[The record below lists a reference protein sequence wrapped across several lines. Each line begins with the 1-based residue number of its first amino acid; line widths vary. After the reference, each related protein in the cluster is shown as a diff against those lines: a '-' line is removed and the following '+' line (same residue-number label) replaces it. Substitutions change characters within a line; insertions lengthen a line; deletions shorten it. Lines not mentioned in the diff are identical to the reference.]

1 MISSCYSKKDHAFVL
16 LGIEVIRQPMNVS
29 TLMNANWP
37 LMKNIDWP
45 TVILNILSRCVTNQQ
60 SAPILSAVLNVNVR
74 KVYLVMAYCHV
85 MISMNVSRHVSSWDR
100 KSRAILCIWELSL
113 FWTSFSDWLGVPS
126 NLHRIGNLT
135 QQTHDCHPMA
145 DCINTDFSYQCQC
158 KNGYFEDVGECFD
171 ADECVM
177 KTHRKVSKPRSVAL
191 LFVRVTGH
199 VVSLHCIIWNFK

>member
-1 MISSCYSKKDHAFVL
+1 MISTCNLKKDRAFVL
-16 LGIEVIRQPMNVS
+16 LGIKVMWQPMNVS
-29 TLMNANWP
+29 TLMNAHWP

-45 TVILNILSRCVTNQQ
+45 IENWNILSRYVTNQQ
-60 SAPILSAVLNVNVR
+60 SVPILLAVLNVNVR

-145 DCINTDFSYQCQC
+145 DCINTDFSYQCKC

-191 LFVRVTGH
+191 LFVRV
-199 VVSLHCIIWNFK
+199 LKACISFRFIVWNFE